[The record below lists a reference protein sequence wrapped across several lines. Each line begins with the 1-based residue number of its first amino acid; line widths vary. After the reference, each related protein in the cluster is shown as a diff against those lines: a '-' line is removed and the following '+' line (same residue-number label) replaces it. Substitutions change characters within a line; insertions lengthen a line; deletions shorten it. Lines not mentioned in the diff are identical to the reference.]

1 MEFLTLL
8 GLIHVLVVM
17 AFIFWP
23 KREAPDL
30 DWNSCVMRRKE
41 EERRRREF
49 REKAVEMDD
58 WSIFEEEES
67 NPGFYF
73 HPSNPL
79 YTTYAESTIFT
90 ANE

>member
-1 MEFLTLL
+1 MFLGVLN
-8 GLIHVLVVM
+8 VLVILAIV
-17 AFIFWP
+17 FWP
-23 KREAPDL
+23 KREPPDL
-30 DWNSCVMRRKE
+30 DWKSCMKRRE
-41 EERRRREF
+41 EEEKRRPELQ
-49 REKAVEMDD
+49 EKAVEMDD

-90 ANE
+90 DDE